1 MCEVESCLAMA
12 CSEMHR
18 LQLCSNGRARAGI
31 PCDDVQYNRT
41 MDAAYRLHSA
51 TVQRYKAPL
60 QTLLCAVLVY
70 AKVRKEKDGHTFSKQ
85 MHQRTATGH
94 RPRKDAKAARQGPR
108 QGVRASIHDT
118 SPAHLSLTSG
128 GWINERFNSNP

>member
-1 MCEVESCLAMA
+1 
-12 CSEMHR
+12 
-18 LQLCSNGRARAGI
+18 
-31 PCDDVQYNRT
+31 

-94 RPRKDAKAARQGPR
+94 RPPAKKRCQGGKARPKAR
-108 QGVRASIHDT
+108 RASIHT
-118 SPAHLSLTSG
+118 
-128 GWINERFNSNP
+128 

>member
-1 MCEVESCLAMA
+1 MA

-85 MHQRTATGH
+85 MHQRTATPATGQEKM
-94 RPRKDAKAARQGPR
+94 PRRQGKACVYEVYPYMIHHPR
-108 QGVRASIHDT
+108 T
-118 SPAHLSLTSG
+118 
-128 GWINERFNSNP
+128 